1 MVGQQE
7 DDTPCSAADMSIFLS
22 YNSRDFLTSRDESFP
37 RKLQFE
43 IEKRFGNKCVF
54 LDESSLR
61 AGGDWRSQI
70 QDALNRASILVL
82 LAGPRFFEDDQMR
95 RLAQPDS
102 VIKHELLTARNS
114 ANCSVIPVSVGSNP
128 PHKSGQSWPSELA
141 WLSDIQWVHL
151 NDEYQETNTEILLR
165 CIRDALVAEKLR
177 MLRKSRTLTTD
188 VSVLCD
194 SSPVVLRAVSDGL
207 SDPTMDLKEF
217 RQRSLRGLIKS
228 LTDFDSGSYEDARLG
243 TKDFA
248 YVRPEVRAILLLRN
262 MGRHSG
268 HDHVSTLRELDGIL
282 RPLRGR
288 QDPDWFLRHFILL
301 NVQRGR
307 EILERI
313 DLSVPQQ
320 LGEFHVK
327 LRALEPHSRD
337 EMKRIFSWLVSVGI
351 CVSPDDRSPF
361 CGKGNMKNLAFRP
374 KSSPGPMSGGK
385 IIPRSRAPRPLR
397 GSHPRRGKGRK

>member
-1 MVGQQE
+1 
-7 DDTPCSAADMSIFLS
+7 MSIFLS
-22 YNSRDFLTSRDESFP
+22 YNSRDFPSSREESFP
-37 RKLQFE
+37 RKLQSK
-43 IEKRFGNKCVF
+43 IETTLGNRCVF

-61 AGGDWRSQI
+61 AGGDWRDQI
-70 QDALNRASILVL
+70 QDALNRSSILVL

-128 PHKSGQSWPSELA
+128 PHKSGQSWPSGLA

-151 NDEYQETNTEILLR
+151 NGEYQEMNTEILLR

-177 MLRKSRTLTTD
+177 MLRKSRTLTRD
-188 VSVLCD
+188 VGVLSD
-194 SSPVVLRAVSDGL
+194 SSPVVLRAVSDCL
-207 SDPTMDLKEF
+207 SDPSMDLKEF
-217 RQRSLRGLIKS
+217 RQRSLRGLIRS
-228 LTDFDSGSYEDARLG
+228 LMDSDSSSYEEARQG
-243 TKDFA
+243 STDFA
-248 YVRPEVRAILLLRN
+248 YAKPEVRAILLLRN

-268 HDHVSTLRELDGIL
+268 HDHVSTLRDLDAML
-282 RPLRGR
+282 RPLQHK
-288 QDPDWFLRHFILL
+288 QDSDWFLRHFILL

-313 DLSVPQQ
+313 DLRVPQQ
-320 LGEFHVK
+320 LQEFHVK
-327 LRALEPHSRD
+327 LRALEPHSRE
-337 EMKRIFSWLVSVGI
+337 EMKGIFSWLVSVGI

-361 CGKGNMKNLAFRP
+361 CGKGTMKNLASRP
-374 KSSPGPMSGGK
+374 KSSSGPTSGGK